1 MRLAPDRHAN
11 PLEPPRTHADRQR
24 DYRRRLRK
32 GEIIAPVAVSHVVIG
47 MLIDLRWLQADQSED
62 RNAVADALRRA
73 LSEAA
78 RYGGDGRLPYCSRPR
93 DCP

>member
-1 MRLAPDRHAN
+1 MPLALDPPSTAPD
-11 PLEPPRTHADRQR
+11 PPRTASDRQR

-32 GEIIAPVAVSHVVIG
+32 GEVIAPVAVNHAVVV
-47 MLIDLRWLQADQSED
+47 MLIDLRWLRAELSED

-78 RYGGDGRLPYCSRPR
+78 RYDGGLPYCSSAKGSCR
-93 DCP
+93 